1 MKWFLELINGEQ
13 KYLYDRKEDIMY
25 LLEEE
30 YVEELK
36 SSIQQI
42 AKFCPYIE
50 EVGEYDDD
58 RYNIDKLK
66 DN

>member
-1 MKWFLELINGEQ
+1 MKSFLELINGEQ
-13 KYLYDRKEDIMY
+13 KYLYDRKEDKMY

>member
-1 MKWFLELINGEQ
+1 MKRFLELINGEQ
-13 KYLYDRKEDIMY
+13 KYLYDRKEDKMY

>member
-1 MKWFLELINGEQ
+1 
-13 KYLYDRKEDIMY
+13 MY

-50 EVGEYDDD
+50 EVGEYYDDL
-58 RYNIDKLK
+58 YNIYKLK

>member
-1 MKWFLELINGEQ
+1 MKRFLELINGEQ
-13 KYLYDRKEDIMY
+13 KYLYDRKEDKMY

-50 EVGEYDDD
+50 EVDEYDDD